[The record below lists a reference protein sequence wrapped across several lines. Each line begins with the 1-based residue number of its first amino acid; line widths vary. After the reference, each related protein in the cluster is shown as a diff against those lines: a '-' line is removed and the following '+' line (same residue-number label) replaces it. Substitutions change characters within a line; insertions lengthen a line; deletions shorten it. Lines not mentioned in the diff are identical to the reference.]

1 MLPPKYPS
9 GEFAPIQTMP
19 YQKGMRN
26 HITLGLQ
33 RAPPQVKV
41 AHQILP
47 DMFIPNQ
54 NHQMMTV

>member
-19 YQKGMRN
+19 YQKGLRN

-33 RAPPQVKV
+33 RALPPVKV

-47 DMFIPNQ
+47 DMFIPNKI
-54 NHQMMTV
+54 TK

>member
-1 MLPPKYPS
+1 MLPPEYPL

-26 HITLGLQ
+26 HMTLGLQ
-33 RAPPQVKV
+33 RALLQVKV

-47 DMFIPNQ
+47 GMFIPDQ
-54 NHQMMTV
+54 NHQMMAI